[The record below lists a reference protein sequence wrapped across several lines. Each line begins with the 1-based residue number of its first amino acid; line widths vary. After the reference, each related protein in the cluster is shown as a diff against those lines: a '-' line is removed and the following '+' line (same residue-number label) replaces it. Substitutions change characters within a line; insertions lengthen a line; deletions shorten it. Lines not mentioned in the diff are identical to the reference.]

1 PRWVSLVGL
10 YFNAYDEPNVTPHF
24 DIYVTDVDAK
34 KDVRVASI
42 RKNGQLF
49 RLVKF
54 LPVRASAVKIR
65 LVHSIARLRTLTEVE
80 IYGPLSGREGAPGF
94 TDGDG
99 QNTYMGNFSRVDL
112 RARKFFEPYAAS
124 TVRKEDEGR
133 WYAPLSGVL
142 AGEDR
147 LFVAHTFGKNSV
159 FPASDPAKE
168 LARGRAGGLGYTP
181 YGAIYGGLLLRPG
194 NDGKL

>member
-1 PRWVSLVGL
+1 PSVNYMLYEPFHDVKPVVLENPLLAIKYDPIGALREQAPNRVFVPLVKSGAPTLVESAFLQNGRLNDVGSNWYIQPYQSEVDLSLGLKEPRWISLVGL

-54 LPVRASAVKIR
+54 PPVRASAVKIR
-65 LVHSIARLRTLTEVE
+65 LVHSIARLRTVTEIE

-94 TDGDG
+94 TDGEG
-99 QNTYMGNFSRVDL
+99 QNTYMG
-112 RARKFFEPYAAS
+112 
-124 TVRKEDEGR
+124 
-133 WYAPLSGVL
+133 
-142 AGEDR
+142 
-147 LFVAHTFGKNSV
+147 
-159 FPASDPAKE
+159 
-168 LARGRAGGLGYTP
+168 
-181 YGAIYGGLLLRPG
+181 
-194 NDGKL
+194 